1 MGKIDLLVDETL
13 LQRARS
19 GRLRALRH
27 LHRDGLALRN
37 IFAVESDAG
46 QPPERPKRGETVAD
60 PADRG

>member
-37 IFAVESDAG
+37 IFNVESEGG
-46 QPPERPKRGETVAD
+46 QPPERPTRDAPVED